1 MFIFDTIAV
10 FNEDRKMSIDMKSK
24 IPEWM
29 LVDNSVKS
37 TVFCLSMAMMVIGF
51 MLQFIIRI
59 SFVAESAFFFP
70 LYFLASMVLFTLGC
84 VGAGVMTLVFIWNSI
99 KAVRH
104 GVFIPWITDCIQDL
118 NERPK
123 LKLDQHI
130 IDEQNRKKLEDE
142 MNIAINKFKKF
153 EAKIQKDTTQ
163 K

>member
-1 MFIFDTIAV
+1 
-10 FNEDRKMSIDMKSK
+10 MSIDLKSK
-24 IPEWM
+24 IPEWL

-37 TVFCLSMAMMVIGF
+37 TVFCLSMAMMVLGF

-84 VGAGVMTLVFIWNSI
+84 VGAGVMTLVFIWKAIKSI
-99 KAVRH
+99 RH

-130 IDEQNRKKLEDE
+130 IDEQHRKKLEDE
-142 MNIAINKFKKF
+142 MNVAINKLKKF
-153 EAKIQKDTTQ
+153 EAKTQKNTTQ